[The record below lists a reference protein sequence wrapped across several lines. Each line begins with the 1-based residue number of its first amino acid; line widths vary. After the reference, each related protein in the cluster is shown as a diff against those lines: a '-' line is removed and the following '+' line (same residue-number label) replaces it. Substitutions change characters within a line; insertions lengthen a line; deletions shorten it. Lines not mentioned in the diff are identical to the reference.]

1 MDKVT
6 IQIDVPKESKEV
18 IDAACAIV
26 EHFKAGKGI
35 AEAAAL
41 LPAVMVAVDGVNKIG
56 DEAKSHLNDEL
67 AGYTVHRVFSA
78 LKGPEA
84 QPL

>member
-1 MDKVT
+1 MESVQVT
-6 IQIDVPKESKEV
+6 FQVPKESKEV
-18 IDAACAIV
+18 IDSAMAIV
-26 EHFKAGKGI
+26 SHFKAGKSL

-41 LPAVMVAVDGVNKIG
+41 LPAVMTAVDGVNKIG
-56 DEAKSHLNDEL
+56 EEVKSHLNDEL
-67 AGYTVHRVFSA
+67 AGYAVTAVFGA